1 MWFILNIRITH
12 PISIRAG
19 MPVNALRHITAAHDA
34 DFFYGAKVPKRV
46 PDNLSLLSAATI
58 QKDRVA
64 KLHTMRYS
72 FISSLMGPQ
81 SRIGNKCLL
90 IFPLWTAPRS

>member
-1 MWFILNIRITH
+1 MKVIDLSIASDPDAGGISRCHRCLILRVFREGCRRGAFQS
-12 PISIRAG
+12 PISIHAG

-46 PDNLSLLSAATI
+46 PDSLSLLSAATI

-64 KLHTMRYS
+64 KLHTM
-72 FISSLMGPQ
+72 
-81 SRIGNKCLL
+81 
-90 IFPLWTAPRS
+90 